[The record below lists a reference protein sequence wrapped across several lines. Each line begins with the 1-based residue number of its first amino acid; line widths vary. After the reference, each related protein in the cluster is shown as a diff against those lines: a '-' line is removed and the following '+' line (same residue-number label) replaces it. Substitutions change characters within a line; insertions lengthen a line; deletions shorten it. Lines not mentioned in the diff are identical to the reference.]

1 MINLNKSRLDI
12 LKYSRHF
19 RHSRH
24 FALLTILFLLILTNK
39 TYSQKILTLKECY
52 DMAMAAT
59 PIAAEREAYS
69 QISAAKD
76 KNLSKSWFPT
86 LDASGSFIYNSSV
99 VDMTDVLGSLP
110 VPGIADLIKPLPH
123 EQYKL
128 TVDINQ
134 VIYDGGAIKG
144 ARALEKADL
153 NINQKQTETDL
164 YKLRG
169 QINGYYFNLLLLDR
183 QKELLQNYLELIDKR
198 IASLNSAL
206 VSGVILRS
214 DIDVITSEKI
224 KLEQQLGEN
233 KIRKASLIKI
243 LSGLTGAKIDA
254 STEFVL
260 PSPGEEVS
268 GELTRPEL
276 QVFDLRKEQLAATLQ
291 VIQSKRM
298 PRAFGFATLG
308 YGNPPGSNFFKDEFA
323 PYYILGAG
331 VKWSIFDWNKAKDE
345 KQVINIQQGII
356 ENRKNDLSDNL
367 KRLLDSKSAEISSL
381 RSLLESDSELI
392 AIRKRITAAAESQ
405 YENGTITATE
415 YMNEMNSE
423 KQALINYEIH
433 RINLVMARIEYL
445 NISGKEI
452 E

>member
-1 MINLNKSRLDI
+1 MKKRI
-12 LKYSRHF
+12 L
-19 RHSRH
+19 
-24 FALLTILFLLILTNK
+24 ILFILIIPCVSGLK
-39 TYSQKILTLKECY
+39 GQKVLTLKACY
-52 DMAMAAT
+52 DMAMAST

-69 QISAAKD
+69 QISAMKD
-76 KNLSKSWFPT
+76 KNLSKGWLPT

-99 VDMTDVLGSLP
+99 VEMTDVLGAIP
-110 VPGIADLIKPLPH
+110 IPGIADLIEPLPH

-153 NINQKQTETDL
+153 NINEKQTETDL

-169 QINGYYFNLLLLDR
+169 QINSYYFNLLLLDR
-183 QKELLQNYLELIDKR
+183 QKELLKNFLDLINKR
-198 IASLNSAL
+198 IESMNSAL
-206 VSGVILRS
+206 MSGVILKS
-214 DIDVITSEKI
+214 DIDVLASERI
-224 KLEQQLGEN
+224 KLEQQLSEN
-233 KIRKASLIKI
+233 EIRKASLLKI
-243 LSGLTGAKIDA
+243 LSGLTGAEIDA

-260 PSPGEEVS
+260 PSAGENLTA
-268 GELTRPEL
+268 ELSRPEL
-276 QVFDLRKEQLAATLQ
+276 QIFDLRKELLNATMQLL
-291 VIQSKRM
+291 QSKRM
-298 PRAFGFATLG
+298 PKAFGFATLG

-331 VKWSIFDWNKAKDE
+331 LKWNIFDWNKVKNE
-345 KQVINIQQGII
+345 KQVISLQQGII
-356 ENRKNDLSDNL
+356 ESRKSDLSDNL
-367 KRLLDSKSAEISSL
+367 KRLLDAKNAEISSL
-381 RSLLESDSELI
+381 ESLIKSDSELI

-423 KQALINYEIH
+423 RQALINYEIH
-433 RINLVMARIEYL
+433 NINLALARIEYL

>member
-69 QISAAKD
+69 QISAVKD

-123 EQYKL
+123 EQYKI

-153 NINQKQTETDL
+153 NINEKQTETDL

-169 QINGYYFNLLLLDR
+169 QINGYYFNLLLLER
-183 QKELLQNYLELIDKR
+183 QKELLQNFLELINKR
-198 IASLNSAL
+198 IASMNSAL
-206 VSGVILRS
+206 AGGVILRS
-214 DIDVITSEKI
+214 DIDVLTSEKI
-224 KLEQQLGEN
+224 KLEQQLSEN
-233 KIRKASLIKI
+233 EIRNASLIKI
-243 LSGLTGAKIDA
+243 LSGLTGAEIDA

-356 ENRKNDLSDNL
+356 ENRRNDLSDNL

-392 AIRKRITAAAESQ
+392 AIRKRITAVAESQ

-423 KQALINYEIH
+423 RQALINYEIH
-433 RINLVMARIEYL
+433 KINLAMAQVEYL
-445 NISGKEI
+445 NISGNEI

>member
-1 MINLNKSRLDI
+1 MKRKFL
-12 LKYSRHF
+12 
-19 RHSRH
+19 
-24 FALLTILFLLILTNK
+24 ILFILLVSLPVF
-39 TYSQKILTLKECY
+39 SQKILTLKECY
-52 DMAMAAT
+52 DKAASVN
-59 PIAAEREAYS
+59 ALALEKEAYTEIW
-69 QISAAKD
+69 QLKD
-76 KNLSKSWFPT
+76 KNLTRGWLPT
-86 LDASGSFIYNSSV
+86 LDANGSFVYNSSV
-99 VDMTDVLGSLP
+99 VDMADILGSLP
-110 VPGIADLIKPLPH
+110 VPGITDLIKPLPH
-123 EQYKL
+123 EQYKI

-198 IASLNSAL
+198 ISSMNSAL
-206 VSGVILRS
+206 ASGVILRS

-224 KLEQQLGEN
+224 KLKQQLDEN
-233 KIRKASLIKI
+233 MIRKTSLLKI
-243 LSGLTGAKIDA
+243 LSGLIGTEIDT

-260 PSPGEEVS
+260 PSPDDEVTD
-268 GELTRPEL
+268 ELSRPEL
-276 QVFDLRKEQLAATLQ
+276 KLFDFRREQLNATLQ

-298 PRAFGFATLG
+298 PKAFGFATLG

-331 VKWSIFDWNKAKDE
+331 LKWNIFDWNKAKNE
-345 KQVINIQQGII
+345 KQVITLQQGII
-356 ENRKNDLSDNL
+356 DNRKNDLTDNL
-367 KRLLDSKSAEISSL
+367 NRLLDSKSAEISNL
-381 RSLLESDSELI
+381 ESLLESDSELI
-392 AIRKRITAAAESQ
+392 VIRKRITSAAESQ
-405 YENGTITATE
+405 YENGTITATD
-415 YMNEMNSE
+415 YMNELNSE
-423 KQALINYEIH
+423 RQTLINYEIH
-433 RINLVMARIEYL
+433 KINLAMARIEYL